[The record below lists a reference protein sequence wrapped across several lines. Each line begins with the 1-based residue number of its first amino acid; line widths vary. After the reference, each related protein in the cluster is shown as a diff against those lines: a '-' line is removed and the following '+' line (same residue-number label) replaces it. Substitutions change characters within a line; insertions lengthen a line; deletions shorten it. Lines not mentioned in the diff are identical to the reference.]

1 MDEENV
7 KTDET
12 TKDNAINYEAEMQA
26 LKDMLSKVEKERDQA
41 VKERDQANSQIIN
54 MSLNSTSA
62 DEEDEFAEML
72 KNI

>member
-26 LKDMLSKVEKERDQA
+26 LKDKLSKVEKERDQA